1 MWRYEITRRE
11 LSILSINDFSITPG
25 SCRRETHRL
34 KACATGSGC
43 IDDNLG
49 ATCIKVIC
57 LNIDSHCIGVDKNAI
72 FQIMDI
78 HTKRCN
84 LRHRIVAKSLG
95 SYCLISGLD
104 KDISTCDDGSIGFEA
119 QLVRNGINPRIALD
133 GILDTSK
140 DIRLV
145 KILP

>member
-1 MWRYEITRRE
+1 MWRNEITCRE

-43 IDDNLG
+43 IDDNLC

-72 FQIMDI
+72 FQIVDI

-84 LRHRIVAKSLG
+84 LRHRVVAKALG
-95 SYCLISGLD
+95 TYCLIGGLD
-104 KDISTCDDGSIGFEA
+104 QDISTCDDGSIGFEA
-119 QLVRNGINPRIALD
+119 QLVRNGINPRIPLD
-133 GILDTSK
+133 GILNAAK
-140 DIRLV
+140 HIRLV
-145 KILP
+145 KLLP